1 MRRWQKFVLAILLVV
16 VVSQIPFVYRRYQ
29 LGKLHAAIAVV
40 QSQRHSASG
49 DDGLTEFVGVA
60 HVHSFL
66 GGHTTGTFEEIVAA
80 AEANHLNFVLMT
92 EHPTRE
98 FSKAAAKLT
107 GERDGVLFVGGN
119 EVSSLSG
126 DRLLLLPGD
135 ELVTSDDQRTV
146 EQIIARRQSGLAFVA
161 YPDEFKSWNTTG
173 FQGIEVYNVFTN
185 TKAMNRVAMFFDGLW
200 SYRTYPDLLFARFY
214 DRPATS
220 LKKWDEETTRTGR
233 RLVAIGGADAHANIG
248 FKFRDMSGNPRFG
261 LQLDPYQRSFRLVR
275 LHVLRKAGEKLE
287 PQTLLAA
294 VGNGNCF
301 IGYDVFGDTAGFRFT
316 ATNGNEQRIMGD
328 EITLN
333 EDVRLDVKSPVAGRI
348 QLIRDGTVLRDEQN
362 TDRLHLVVRER
373 GAYRVEVYLPQLP
386 LVGTKPWI
394 ISNPIYVR

>member
-1 MRRWQKFVLAILLVV
+1 MKRWQKFVLALLLIV
-16 VVSQIPFVYRRYQ
+16 VVSQIPFIYRRYK

-40 QSQRHSASG
+40 QSQRHTTP
-49 DDGLTEFVGVA
+49 DDDRLTEFVGVA

-66 GGHTTGTFEEIVAA
+66 GGHTTGTFEEIIAA
-80 AEANHLNFVLMT
+80 AQANHLSFVLMT

-98 FSKAAAKLT
+98 FSKAATKLT

-119 EVSSLSG
+119 EVSSSNG

-146 EQIIARRQSGLAFVA
+146 EQIIARRQSGLTLVA
-161 YPDEFKSWNTTG
+161 YPDEFKSWNTSG

-185 TKAMNRVAMFFDGLW
+185 TKTMNRITMFFDGLW

-214 DRPATS
+214 DRPAAS
-220 LKKWDEETTRTGR
+220 LKRWDEEITRTGR

-248 FKFRDMSGNPRFG
+248 FKVGTSGSPSFG

-275 LHVLRKAGEKLE
+275 LHVLLKAGEKLE
-287 PQTLLAA
+287 MQTLLAA

-301 IGYDVFGDTAGFRFT
+301 IGYDVFGDSAGFRFT
-316 ATNGNEQRIMGD
+316 AADGNEQRIMGD
-328 EITLN
+328 EITLDEN
-333 EDVRLDVKSPVAGRI
+333 VRLDVKSPVAGRI
-348 QLIRDGTVLRDEQN
+348 QLIREGTVLRDEQN
-362 TDRLHLVVRER
+362 TDRLHLVVREK

-386 LVGTKPWI
+386 LVGNKPWI